1 MYEETRAHCDDFRLA
16 VSFSLRRAANP
27 GDQNFEAFW
36 AKFKAAVAKDDKEAV
51 APMTKLPFLFE
62 SKERTREEFIKTV
75 YDQLL
80 DRRVKRCF
88 ATAKLVKEGDPY
100 EVFCGKHIFH
110 FGLVEGSY
118 KFTEFAVDY

>member
-1 MYEETRAHCDDFRLA
+1 MTFVLLLPVGFIAEQ
-16 VSFSLRRAANP
+16 P
-27 GDQNFEAFW
+27 QNAQNIQAFW

-51 APMTKLPFLFE
+51 ASMTKLPFLFE
-62 SKERTREEFIKTV
+62 SKERSKEEFIKTV

-88 ATAKLVKEGDPY
+88 ATAKLVKEGDVY
-100 EVFCGKHIFH
+100 EVFCGKHIFY
-110 FGLVEGSY
+110 FGLVEGAY